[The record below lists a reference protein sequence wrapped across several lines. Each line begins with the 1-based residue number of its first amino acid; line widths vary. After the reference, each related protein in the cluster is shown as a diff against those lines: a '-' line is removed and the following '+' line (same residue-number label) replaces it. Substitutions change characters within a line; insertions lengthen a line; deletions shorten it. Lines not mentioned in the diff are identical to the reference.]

1 MDEFSYRRTMLGFAG
16 LTSVVVIAGQFVSF
30 FLTQSSIDK
39 GFKQAQ
45 LMQECL
51 LWVGAGGQ
59 FLEKTAS
66 EESIEFIR
74 DCYPSDASATVYG
87 YEYTSE
93 YISLDNHDYDSIPE
107 GVERSTMKK
116 GFYDWWFRYF
126 MWLANPI
133 HPRLSLRLTSLFCL
147 KNFKVFQVGD

>member
-1 MDEFSYRRTMLGFAG
+1 MDDFSYRRTMLGFAG
-16 LTSVVVIAGQFVSF
+16 LTSVVVIVGQFVSF
-30 FLTQSSIDK
+30 FLTQNSIDK

-51 LWVGAGGQ
+51 LWAGAGGQ

-74 DCYPSDASATVYG
+74 DCYPSDSSATVYG

-126 MWLANPI
+126 IWMASLVY
-133 HPRLSLRLTSLFCL
+133 PRLPLWLTSQFCL
-147 KNFKVFQVGD
+147 NSFKGFQVDD

>member
-1 MDEFSYRRTMLGFAG
+1 MDHFSYRRTMLGFAG

-30 FLTQSSIDK
+30 FLTQNSIDK

-51 LWVGAGGQ
+51 LWAGAGGQ

-66 EESIEFIR
+66 EESIELIR
-74 DCYPSDASATVYG
+74 DCYPSDSSATVYG

-116 GFYDWWFRYF
+116 GFYDW
-126 MWLANPI
+126 
-133 HPRLSLRLTSLFCL
+133 
-147 KNFKVFQVGD
+147 